1 MNWHFGDIG
10 NMIGWLIKK
19 YLQKNLKIRLQYW
32 PMSEMIEVHLE
43 LDGKL
48 ISSSFI
54 RAKIDIK

>member
-1 MNWHFGDIG
+1 
-10 NMIGWLIKK
+10 MIGWLIKK

-32 PMSEMIEVHLE
+32 PMSERIEAHLE
-43 LDGKL
+43 LDDEL